1 MRAWFLPFLCF
12 FLPPPSLPSYSLS
25 SCPSLLFLCWQRV
38 YWSKSDGERGS
49 VCVRGG
55 VGAGMCKKCQSKTFT
70 WKAVS
75 RWKASCFTICLYIFF
90 FLSLSLCLSLSP
102 SLLLPWFMPGEL
114 MWEQGQ
120 PPHVYSRLGGVI
132 ESHWGL
138 HDPNTTM
145 TFIQPFA
152 SPEVDLEGMWLT
164 IFICLLLLV
173 SSKSCPLLHFHPLV
187 SLVPFTGKSLCS
199 VSLLHNAG

>member
-1 MRAWFLPFLCF
+1 
-12 FLPPPSLPSYSLS
+12 
-25 SCPSLLFLCWQRV
+25 
-38 YWSKSDGERGS
+38 
-49 VCVRGG
+49 
-55 VGAGMCKKCQSKTFT
+55 MCKKCQSKTFT

-75 RWKASCFTICLYIFF
+75 SWKASCFTICLYIFF
-90 FLSLSLCLSLSP
+90 FLTLSLCLSLSP

-120 PPHVYSRLGGVI
+120 PPHVCSRLGGVI

-145 TFIQPFA
+145 TFTQPFA

-173 SSKSCPLLHFHPLV
+173 PSNSCPLLHFHPLV
-187 SLVPFTGKSLCS
+187 SLVPLQANSLSLCS
-199 VSLLHNAG
+199 VSLSYTTQGSKCKSSRTIFFRTALISADDVTKEVKRTTQRPLQLLSPIHCL